1 MDIQVILTD
10 NDPKLGK
17 RGDVV
22 KVSSGYAQNFL
33 FPNQKAKPA
42 TPANLKILNEEK
54 ARHDK
59 HEAEILAQAKDLGAK
74 LSALKLKMDMTAGDG
89 DKLYGAVT
97 NQDIANALA
106 AHKLPIDRK
115 KIHLH
120 DPIKKL
126 GSYKVEIKLHPD
138 VMAHLHIEIVKKA

>member
-42 TPANLKILNEEK
+42 TPANLKILSEEK

-59 HEAEILAQAKDLGAK
+59 HEAEILAQAKDLAAK
-74 LSALKLKMDMTAGDG
+74 LSALKLKLDMTAGDG

-97 NQDIANALA
+97 NQDITNALA
-106 AHKLPIDRK
+106 AHKLQIDRK

-120 DPIKKL
+120 EPIKKL

-138 VMAHLHIEIVKKA
+138 VMAHLNIEIVKKA

>member
-1 MDIQVILTD
+1 MDIEVILTE
-10 NDPKLGK
+10 NDPKLGR
-17 RGDVV
+17 RGQVV

-42 TPANLKILNEEK
+42 TPANLKIFNEEK

-59 HEAEILAQAKDLGAK
+59 HEAEILAQAKDLASKIGA
-74 LSALKLKMDMTAGDG
+74 LRLKMEVSAGEG

-97 NQDIANALA
+97 NQDIVNSLGS
-106 AHKLPIDRK
+106 HKLVVDRK
-115 KIHLH
+115 KIHLE

-126 GSYKVEIKLHPD
+126 GAYKVAIKLHPD
-138 VMAHLHIEIVKKA
+138 VLVDLNLEIVKKA